1 MAVPLVF
8 DATSHCSKGNAF
20 SLGANIDAALM
31 QMAAEGRNWLHN
43 GPCGLCEPW
52 LVRHTLRFLKAE
64 LRGVGNNCVEVIQEL
79 IR

>member
-1 MAVPLVF
+1 MVDPPVLSTVANGCE
-8 DATSHCSKGNAF
+8 SNAL
-20 SLGANIDAALM
+20 SLQANLNAALV
-31 QMAAEGRNWLHN
+31 QLSAKGRNRLHN

-52 LVRHTLRFLKAE
+52 LVRYTLRFLKAE